1 MKVIVNDDN
10 TLTVQEH
17 RLVIVNDD
25 NTLIVQVHR
34 LVIVNDDN
42 KVCGVISLSD
52 ILNYLVLRPG
62 GETTISSELFLLR
75 SLLKSTGCD

>member
-1 MKVIVNDDN
+1 M
-10 TLTVQEH
+10 
-17 RLVIVNDD
+17 
-25 NTLIVQVHR
+25 VQVHR

-62 GETTISSELFLLR
+62 GVTFT
-75 SLLKSTGCD
+75 